1 LKAHRKLQRAIA
13 QNVLVIAAETVED
26 VAAGLAEAAAG
37 GIVVAT
43 ADAVVEA
50 ATVVVAA
57 EGDVKLGNPHLL
69 KPRQGRHFF
78 LQTSRDESRGFL
90 LLPASITL
98 VIWSHVRSHVWWG

>member
-1 LKAHRKLQRAIA
+1 
-13 QNVLVIAAETVED
+13 VED
-26 VAAGLAEAAAG
+26 VAAGRAEEAAG
-37 GIVVAT
+37 DIVVAT

-50 ATVVVAA
+50 ATVVVVAA

-98 VIWSHVRSHVWWG
+98 VIWSHVRSHVCSG